1 MPLPIRG
8 CALSSTQTPPPLA
21 GGGWGEGA
29 AAHPTTIQAP
39 GWLHSATRLAGPFLH
54 RLLRNRSF
62 VIGAVLVLFVALV
75 AIFAPVLAPYDPM
88 RSNFRVRLAPP
99 SMAHWFGTD
108 HFGRDLLSRVIYGG
122 RASLEI
128 GISVVIATGIVGTT
142 IGAIAGYF
150 RRLDNLLM
158 RLMDALMAF
167 PAILLAIV
175 ISAVLGS
182 SIVNVVIALG
192 IATAPHTARIVRASV
207 LVVREM
213 EYVEAARALGA
224 SDLRLLFGHV
234 LINALAPLIVRLTY
248 VFAIAILAE
257 AVLSY
262 IGVGPPPPTPTFGNI
277 IASERDFMETAPWT
291 VIFPGLAIVISVLG
305 LNLLGDGLR
314 DVLDPRMKL

>member
-1 MPLPIRG
+1 MG
-8 CALSSTQTPPPLA
+8 
-21 GGGWGEGA
+21 
-29 AAHPTTIQAP
+29 
-39 GWLHSATRLAGPFLH
+39 LAGPFAA

-62 VIGAVLVLFVALV
+62 VIGAALVLLV
-75 AIFAPVLAPYDPM
+75 AVVAILAPVLAPYDPL
-88 RSNFRVRLAPP
+88 RSNFRARFAPP
-99 SMAHWFGTD
+99 GAEHWFGTD

-122 RASLEI
+122 RVSLAI
-128 GISVVIATGIVGTT
+128 GFFVVIVTGVVGTT
-142 IGAIAGYF
+142 IGAVAGYF
-150 RRLDNLLM
+150 RRLDNPLM
-158 RLMDALMAF
+158 RLMDAFMAF

-182 SIVNVVIALG
+182 SVVNVVIALS

-213 EYVEAARALGA
+213 EYVEAGRALGA

-277 IASERDFMETAPWT
+277 IAGERDFMQTAPWAM
-291 VIFPGLAIVISVLG
+291 IFPGLAIVVSVLG

-314 DVLDPRMKL
+314 DVLDPRMKV

>member
-1 MPLPIRG
+1 MSSAAIDPGPTW
-8 CALSSTQTPPPLA
+8 LSDVA
-21 GGGWGEGA
+21 
-29 AAHPTTIQAP
+29 
-39 GWLHSATRLAGPFLH
+39 RLAGPFLH
-54 RLLRNRSF
+54 RLVRNRSF
-62 VIGAVLVLFVALV
+62 VAGAVLVLFVVLV
-75 AIFAPVLAPYDPM
+75 SVLAPVLAPYDPM
-88 RSNFRVRLAPP
+88 RSNFRARMVPP
-99 SMAHWFGTD
+99 GAEHWFGTD

-128 GISVVIATGIVGTT
+128 GFFVVVATGIAGTT
-142 IGAIAGYF
+142 IGALAGYF
-150 RRLDNLLM
+150 RRLDNPLM

-175 ISAVLGS
+175 ISAVLGA
-182 SIVNVVIALG
+182 SIINVVIALS
-192 IATAPHTARIVRASV
+192 IATGPHTARIVRGSV

-213 EYVEAARALGA
+213 EYVEAGRALGA

-234 LINALAPLIVRLTY
+234 LINAMAPLIVRLTY

-277 IASERDFMETAPWT
+277 IAGERDFMETAPWAM
-291 VIFPGLAIVISVLG
+291 IFPGLAIVVSVLG

-314 DVLDPRMKL
+314 DVLDPRMRL

>member
-1 MPLPIRG
+1 MRG
-8 CALSSTQTPPPLA
+8 SALSSTPPPIESVA
-21 GGGWGEGA
+21 WFGA
-29 AAHPTTIQAP
+29 A
-39 GWLHSATRLAGPFLH
+39 LRLTVPALR
-54 RLLRNRSF
+54 RLLHNRSF
-62 VIGAVLVLFVALV
+62 VLGAALVLFVALI
-75 AIFAPVLAPYDPM
+75 AIFADLLAPFDPL
-88 RSNFRVRLAPP
+88 RSNFRARFVAPN
-99 SMAHWFGTD
+99 AEHWFGTD

-122 RASLEI
+122 RISLSI
-128 GISVVIATGIVGTT
+128 GFFVVLVTGVAGTT
-142 IGAIAGYF
+142 IGALAGYF
-150 RRLDNLLM
+150 RQLDNPLM

-175 ISAVLGS
+175 ISAVLGAS
-182 SIVNVVIALG
+182 VVNVVIALS
-192 IATAPHTARIVRASV
+192 IATSTHTARIVRGSV

-213 EYVEAARALGA
+213 EYVEAGRALGA
-224 SDLRLLFGHV
+224 SDLRLLFGHL

-277 IASERDFMETAPWT
+277 IAGERDFLETAPWT
-291 VIFPGLAIVISVLG
+291 MIFPGLAIVISVLG

>member
-1 MPLPIRG
+1 
-8 CALSSTQTPPPLA
+8 LSSATQQTD
-21 GGGWGEGA
+21 GA
-29 AAHPTTIQAP
+29 TDLHAS
-39 GWLHSATRLAGPFLH
+39 GWLHATTRLAGPFLH

-62 VIGAVLVLFVALV
+62 VIGALLVLFVALI
-75 AIFAPVLAPYDPM
+75 AIFAPMLAPYDPM
-88 RSNFRVRLAPP
+88 HSNFRARLAPP
-99 SMAHWFGTD
+99 STAHWFGTD

-128 GISVVIATGIVGTT
+128 GISVVIATGIVGTS

-150 RRLDNLLM
+150 RRLGNLLM

-182 SIVNVVIALG
+182 SIVNVVIALS

-277 IASERDFMETAPWT
+277 IASERDFTETAPWT